1 MTCLERLRSVISAFP
16 DDFGAYVIQPSAQ
29 QSMEGHVLAG
39 NSNGYHFVGDG
50 CAVGRVVNG
59 DDFLVFGFD
68 NLLVV
73 DASVIP
79 KMPRSALALSR
90 LSI

>member
-1 MTCLERLRSVISAFP
+1 MTCLKRLRSVVSAFP
-16 DDFGAYVIQPSAQ
+16 DDFGANVIQPSAQ
-29 QSMEGHVLAG
+29 QSMEEYVLAG
-39 NSNGYHFVGDG
+39 TSNGYHFVGG